1 MQRKKERERKEGVK
15 EGRKVGWFNTE
26 AQIKSS
32 KKRMKR
38 DQGSGRKD
46 ESKRKDKHTQLRP
59 ECKSFQVLINP
70 TVKRFLVNI

>member
-1 MQRKKERERKEGVK
+1 
-15 EGRKVGWFNTE
+15 
-26 AQIKSS
+26 
-32 KKRMKR
+32 MKR
-38 DQGSGRKD
+38 DQDLRRRD